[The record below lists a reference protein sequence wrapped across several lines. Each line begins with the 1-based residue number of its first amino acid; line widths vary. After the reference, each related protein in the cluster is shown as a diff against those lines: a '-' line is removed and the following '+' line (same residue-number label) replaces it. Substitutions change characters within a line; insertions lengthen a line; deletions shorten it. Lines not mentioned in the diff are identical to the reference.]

1 MAKELQGT
9 EGRVFEEY
17 LSEKNIQTIVADVAK
32 RITADYQG
40 RKPLFVCVLNGAYI
54 YAADLYRA
62 VPLPSE
68 ITFVRLKSYEGTET
82 TGHVEM
88 VVPIREDI
96 RGRDIIVIEDIV
108 DTGTTMHY
116 FKQML
121 LDQGARSVAVTA
133 FLFKPDALVYED
145 AVPEYVGKAIPKKF
159 VLGYGLDYNGLGRN
173 IPAVYAL
180 KD

>member
-1 MAKELQGT
+1 M
-9 EGRVFEEY
+9 
-17 LSEKNIQTIVADVAK
+17 
-32 RITADYQG
+32 
-40 RKPLFVCVLNGAYI
+40 
-54 YAADLYRA
+54 
-62 VPLPSE
+62 
-68 ITFVRLKSYEGTET
+68 
-82 TGHVEM
+82 EM